1 MHPEV
6 LYYLGLKKQKKMAY
20 ILVAEDDKLI
30 GRIIERKLLDSNHK
44 VMLVTDGEKAMG
56 ALKEN
61 LFQLV
66 ISDVMMPV
74 NSGLDVIHYLRN
86 NLGSETPIL
95 MVSGLS
101 ENDNIQEALNLG
113 ANDYIAKPFALDAL
127 DEKVFH
133 LLKIPA
139 KPPARWAH

>member
-1 MHPEV
+1 
-6 LYYLGLKKQKKMAY
+6 MAH

-30 GRIIERKLLDSNHK
+30 GRIIERKLLDNNYK
-44 VMLVTDGEKAMG
+44 VEIVTDGEKAMA

-74 NSGLDVIHYLRN
+74 NSGLDVIHYIRHE
-86 NLGSETPIL
+86 LGSEIPVL

-101 ENDNIQEALNLG
+101 EKDNIQEALHLG
-113 ANDYIAKPFALDAL
+113 ANDYIAKPFALDDL
-127 DEKVFH
+127 IEKVFH
-133 LLKIPA
+133 LLKKQAQPHG
-139 KPPARWAH
+139 KWAH

>member
-1 MHPEV
+1 
-6 LYYLGLKKQKKMAY
+6 MAN

-30 GRIIERKLLDSNHK
+30 GRIIERKLLDDNHK
-44 VMLVTDGEKAMG
+44 VKLVNDGEKAMA

-61 LFQLV
+61 LFQMV

-86 NLGSETPIL
+86 DLGSDIPVL

-101 ENDNIQEALNLG
+101 ENDNIQEALKLG
-113 ANDYIAKPFALDAL
+113 ANDYIPKPFAIKAL
-127 DEKVFH
+127 EEKVWS
-133 LLKIPA
+133 LLS
-139 KPPARWAH
+139 KPTDQTMYKAH

>member
-1 MHPEV
+1 
-6 LYYLGLKKQKKMAY
+6 MAH

-30 GRIIERKLLDSNHK
+30 GRIIERKLLDDNHK
-44 VMLVTDGEKAMG
+44 VKLVTDGEKAMA

-74 NSGLDVIHYLRN
+74 NSGLDVIHYLRKD
-86 NLGSETPIL
+86 LGSEIPIL

-101 ENDNIQEALNLG
+101 ENDNIQEALNR
-113 ANDYIAKPFALDAL
+113 APMTT
-127 DEKVFH
+127 
-133 LLKIPA
+133 
-139 KPPARWAH
+139 